1 MGQKIINFLAFYEE
15 IDVDICLQLVYNVK
29 IILMIGGNTMLTD
42 KEKQIIDE
50 KMGFIKKTI
59 KGLKHYDDP
68 VKLAIEIDNW
78 VKDISF
84 FYDKLVPDGVDPSK
98 IFYRI
103 DPSKRPKEGQIAYIN
118 LRRGYPKE
126 ARDGHWCYILKD
138 YGSKYIIIP
147 STSIKEYSSPCNTT
161 CEMDIIDNTPNG
173 TSRLHFSDTRSIDA
187 MRVNTKVNPN
197 FYDVKTPRK
206 EIIDNLMK
214 SMLDVGEDEC

>member
-1 MGQKIINFLAFYEE
+1 MKYFFPKPLTNFWGQKIINFLAFYEE
-15 IDVDICLQLVYNVK
+15 IDVDICLPLVYNVK

-98 IFYRI
+98 TFYRI

-118 LRRGYPKE
+118 LR
-126 ARDGHWCYILKD
+126 L
-138 YGSKYIIIP
+138 
-147 STSIKEYSSPCNTT
+147 
-161 CEMDIIDNTPNG
+161 DIRRKQET
-173 TSRLHFSDTRSIDA
+173 DTGVI
-187 MRVNTKVNPN
+187 
-197 FYDVKTPRK
+197 F
-206 EIIDNLMK
+206 
-214 SMLDVGEDEC
+214 